1 MMLQL
6 RLENCPRNQVEVINE
21 QLESMG
27 ALSITLSDHQ
37 DDPILEPALGTAPL
51 WPHVVVLALFDK
63 QHQTI
68 LEQWLEDSA
77 QNNGTIEQLPEEDWE
92 RVCLQDLTP
101 HQFGKKLWIC
111 PSWMTPPDP
120 TAINVILDPGL
131 AFGTGTHP
139 TTSLCL
145 TWLEQANLHNKTLI
159 DYGCGSGILALAALK
174 LGAKHAYAVDIDPQA
189 LEASQENAQN
199 NSIDPSTLTLGFPE
213 ELKDSVD
220 LILANILLEPL
231 TKLGETFQAKLKK
244 NGMLI
249 VSGLLAEQAEILI
262 NAYSGRFKHKQS
274 INSDGWSLIIFSAI

>member
-1 MMLQL
+1 MLQL
-6 RLENCPRNQVEVINE
+6 RLDNCPRNQIETLSE

-27 ALSITLSDHQ
+27 ALSITLSDQQ

-51 WPHVVVLALFDK
+51 WPNVVVLALFAENE
-63 QHQTI
+63 QAN
-68 LEQWLEDSA
+68 LELWLKNYPA
-77 QNNGTIEQLPEEDWE
+77 MHGVIEKLPEEDWE

-101 HQFGKKLWIC
+101 HKFGEKLWIC
-111 PSWMTPPDP
+111 PSWMSPPDP

-145 TWLEQANLHNKTLI
+145 TWLEQASLKDKTLI

-174 LGAKHAYAVDIDPQA
+174 LGAKHVYAVDIDPQA
-189 LEASQENAQN
+189 LEASEENAKN
-199 NSIDPSTLTLGFPE
+199 NTIHPSTLTLGFPE
-213 ELKDSVD
+213 SLQDCVD

-231 TKLGETFQAKLKK
+231 TQLGSTFHAKLKK

-249 VSGLLAEQAEILI
+249 VSGLLAEQADILI
-262 NAYSGRFKHKQS
+262 DAYSGILHHQQS
-274 INSDGWSLIIFSAI
+274 IYSDGWVLMIFVS